1 MQQTFS
7 FDSRASYKDYNFI
20 ISECNICA
28 FDSIFNYNQC
38 FQRRMILIGESYSG
52 KTHLSKIWCKKTG
65 GVFVSDI
72 NIDDQYL
79 KKTITNGPI
88 AVDDLHLIKEEENLL
103 YVINI
108 SIENKMPLLITG
120 QSIPKFTIKDLASRI
135 AASNTLFINKPDD
148 FMIKALLTKHFSE
161 KQLDVDSEIIEY
173 ICSRVE
179 RSFEGVYRLVNKIDN
194 ISLREKRNITI
205 PFIKNVL
212 QDSS

>member
-1 MQQTFS
+1 
-7 FDSRASYKDYNFI
+7 
-20 ISECNICA
+20 
-28 FDSIFNYNQC
+28 
-38 FQRRMILIGESYSG
+38 
-52 KTHLSKIWCKKTG
+52 
-65 GVFVSDI
+65 
-72 NIDDQYL
+72 
-79 KKTITNGPI
+79 
-88 AVDDLHLIKEEENLL
+88 
-103 YVINI
+103 
-108 SIENKMPLLITG
+108 MPLLITG